1 MLRAGGGVSVIMVV
15 FSYVLAFSGSSRR
28 WRESCAKLAHAPCRR
43 AARDARL
50 PIGTPSPRR
59 VNELPRHPTGPTGH
73 RDRHGTRRRL
83 HGRVGG
89 NYRSPSACLNSGTMS
104 FSSHVSTIL
113 ADGCNCCTLIR

>member
-73 RDRHGTRRRL
+73 RDRHGARRRRQGSL
-83 HGRVGG
+83 RGD
-89 NYRSPSACLNSGTMS
+89 YRRPSACRNRGTMS
-104 FSSHVSTIL
+104 FSSQVSTTF
-113 ADGCNCCTLIR
+113 ADGCNCETLAR